1 MGKFSQP
8 RGEQSLRVPPTPKEG
23 KSTIGE
29 QKAAAINQFSPHGST
44 LAKNRKIIMI
54 SICAVAAVL
63 LISTIV
69 GIWFFL
75 GNPNDDGLILN
86 NVMVS
91 GINLGGMTKK
101 QAEDALLQATSNT
114 YTKNDMVV
122 ELPDATIHLSPADT
136 GAELDIKEVV
146 KAAYEYGRTGSR
158 AEREAI
164 REASLTTTHHIPLLN
179 YLNLNLDYIKG
190 ELDAYGA
197 AFNSTYVPSSVS
209 FDIGVP
215 ILDAG
220 NPNFREDAPC
230 QVMTLTIGMPGRYID
245 IDALYNQILDAY
257 SFHKFHV
264 TAQMSSEEKL
274 PDPLDIEALYAAYR
288 VEPTDAYLDVVTTK
302 VVPEIYGYD
311 FDLEQA
317 KLLMEQAKYGDT
329 IEIPFRFLLPEVHG
343 VGLSDLL
350 FRDVLGAFKTEHTNN
365 PNRNTNLTLACAKIN
380 GLVLDPGET
389 FDFNTVVGERTSA
402 AGYKSADAYSN
413 GETVKTLGG
422 GICQVSSTLY
432 YCTLLADLEIVT
444 RSPHS
449 YVSSYMPMGTDA
461 TVSWGGPDFAFK
473 NSTNYPIRIEAK
485 VEDGFVHVQL
495 VGTDEK
501 DYYIEME
508 YEIIGSEDPEI
519 IYQDVDEDNPD
530 GYEDGDTIVSAYKG
544 YTVKTYK
551 VKYDKETGELI
562 AREYDRTS
570 RYKKRDKVVARIE
583 KPTEPPTE
591 APAPEDPTET
601 MPPEDDSPTENPP
614 VNDTPVEDPPEND
627 PPADSGSENSSG
639 GSGDG
644 GSGDGGSG
652 DGGSSDGGS
661 SDGGSSDGGS
671 SDGGSSDGENAE

>member
-8 RGEQSLRVPPTPKEG
+8 RGEQPVRVPPVSKEG
-23 KSTIGE
+23 KPTIGE
-29 QKAAAINQFSPHGST
+29 QKAAAVSQSAQSQSALT
-44 LAKNRKIIMI
+44 RNRKIILI
-54 SICAVAAVL
+54 SVCAVAAVL

-69 GIWFFL
+69 GIFFFF
-75 GNPNDDGLILN
+75 GNPGDDNLILN

-101 QAEDALLQATSNT
+101 QAEDALHQATDHT
-114 YTKNDMVV
+114 YSKTDMVV
-122 ELPDATIHLSPADT
+122 ELPDMTLHFSPADT
-136 GAELDIKEVV
+136 GAQLNVKEVV

-158 AEREAI
+158 AEREAV
-164 REASLTTTHHIPLLN
+164 REAALTTTHHIPLLN
-179 YLNLNLDYIKG
+179 YLNLNLEYIKG

-209 FDIGVP
+209 FDIDAP

-220 NPNFREDAPC
+220 NPKFKEDAPC
-230 QVMTLTIGMPGRYID
+230 QVMTLTIGMPGRHID
-245 IDALYNQILDAY
+245 MDALYNQILDAY
-257 SFHKFHV
+257 SFNNFHV
-264 TAQMSSEEKL
+264 VAQMSGEEQL
-274 PDPLDIEALYAAYR
+274 PDPLDIQALYDAFR
-288 VEPTDAYLDVVTTK
+288 VEPTNAYLDFVTTK

-317 KLLMEQAKYGDT
+317 QLLMEQAKYGDT
-329 IEIPFRFLLPEVHG
+329 VEIPFRFLLPEIHG
-343 VGLSDLL
+343 DGLSELL

-365 PNRNTNLTLACAKIN
+365 ENRNTNLALACAKIN
-380 GLVLDPGET
+380 GLVLNPGDT

-402 AGYKSADAYSN
+402 AGYKYADAYSA
-413 GETVKTLGG
+413 GLTVKTLGG

-461 TVSWGGPDFAFK
+461 TVSWGGPHFAFK

-485 VEDGFVHVQL
+485 VEDGFVQVQL

-508 YEIIGSEDPEI
+508 YEIIGRESPDVVYEDLP
-519 IYQDVDEDNPD
+519 EDNPD
-530 GYEDGDTIVSAYKG
+530 GYEDGDTIVSAYTG

-562 AREYDRTS
+562 AREFDRTS
-570 RYKKRDKVVARIE
+570 KYKKRDQVVARIE

-591 APAPEDPTET
+591 AP
-601 MPPEDDSPTENPP
+601 DDSTDATVPEGDSGTENPP
-614 VNDTPVEDPPEND
+614 VTDTPDVD
-627 PPADSGSENSSG
+627 PPADNSDSGSETGNSEG
-639 GSGDG
+639 GSEE
-644 GSGDGGSG
+644 
-652 DGGSSDGGS
+652 SS
-661 SDGGSSDGGS
+661 
-671 SDGGSSDGENAE
+671 E

>member
-1 MGKFSQP
+1 MISMGKFSQP

-23 KSTIGE
+23 KSSIGE

-164 REASLTTTHHIPLLN
+164 REASLTTTHHISLLN

-329 IEIPFRFLLPEVHG
+329 VEIPFRFLLPEVHG

-508 YEIIGSEDPEI
+508 YEIIGSEAPEI

-627 PPADSGSENSSG
+627 PPADSGSENNSG
-639 GSGDG
+639 GSGN
-644 GSGDGGSG
+644 GGSG

-661 SDGGSSDGGS
+661 SDGGSSDG
-671 SDGGSSDGENAE
+671 ENAE

>member
-23 KSTIGE
+23 KSSIGE

-164 REASLTTTHHIPLLN
+164 REASLTTTHHISLLN

-329 IEIPFRFLLPEVHG
+329 VEIPFRFLLPEVHG

-508 YEIIGSEDPEI
+508 YEIIGSEAPEI

-614 VNDTPVEDPPEND
+614 VNETPVEDPPEND
-627 PPADSGSENSSG
+627 PPADSGSENNS
-639 GSGDG
+639 G

-661 SDGGSSDGGS
+661 SDGGSSDG
-671 SDGGSSDGENAE
+671 ENAE